1 MVSGVCSRSRPLLQ
15 WAQFSTPYEAA
26 MIGTNVDQFRILQAM
41 GSSPIADSY
50 LAVHS
55 QTGAKF
61 VLKALKPSAMAQE
74 SFKKALLTETVQLI
88 KLSHPNVVTPS
99 NLLEVGG
106 RLFLVF
112 EHVEGQTI
120 AEMLRTQKERLAVDG
135 VLRIFKDLL
144 RGFGYAHTEG
154 LVHNLLHPGSI
165 LVTPDGEARILG
177 FGWTY
182 QREKERQTSEQ
193 ERLYYAHYFAPERF
207 NNPDTR
213 DVRTNLYSLGTLLYQ
228 ILLGRP
234 PFTANSLFELEMAHV
249 QNPVENP
256 RTYRPDL
263 PKGLSTTINKALAK
277 RPEDRFQTALEFY
290 KEIEKVESMRRSELF
305 QEDFVKGFGE
315 IDALEGTGVF
325 KEPGDS
331 SASFKIEDAF
341 SESSMDFNFDLPSE
355 AEPADRDNQET
366 VRDLNFS
373 MDAVASHIPA
383 TPAKPAPA
391 KAEGPSAATDFS
403 FEADFGSMEWGASEP
418 PAEPMQKAA
427 TPAPAPSAGLDEMG
441 NFDFGDFSSD
451 VKGVDLDASMSGY
464 HAPSVTDPS
473 FHKPDEFSFDVE
485 NDPAALH
492 KPAAAPGKTS
502 SLQTEDGAFSF
513 DLDVAPEPSRA
524 NDQEDFSQEEQE
536 AAPMVRRNRDGL
548 KSSLEA
554 AERKQA
560 AASPPIR
567 VRRVMEPKILIFTG
581 ALGLVA
587 VALLGL
593 WLYSGMQKKGQRKA
607 LQSIQVL
614 RVERKY
620 EEALAALETRIAG
633 ASGKFK
639 RDLGDLRNQVE
650 KEKLELEVQVAAL
663 LDRARQQEMSGQV
676 FHDGQNDSVA
686 SYRKVLELMPENAQA
701 QAAMQDIL
709 KNQLAEVETHLAAGK
724 SLEALRQLKS
734 LTAAFPDDA
743 ALSERAGALREKLVA
758 ENASTLKMEINQLFQ
773 KDQLEKIP
781 PLFLELKEIEPQSD
795 FVTEMNRMLVS
806 AYLRKGEEAR
816 ARTDFENAY
825 SYFQTALEIDPSQ
838 NQLKKDLEELK
849 SETQRVRIERNQT
862 LLEEAQSARDW
873 PGMFKHATELNRL
886 DPGNMSAHNALIQTN
901 DHVQAT
907 FMDAERKRELGQ
919 YRQAADLYKEIFT
932 INSDPQAEELMRK
945 YAQWAPPPGMA
956 FVPGG
961 AFTMGSYFEPDARPG
976 REVTLPAFFIGATE
990 VTNAQFQKFIEARP
1004 EWAPGK
1010 IKAEYHDGNY
1020 LKGWSGARHPADE
1033 GDFPVRNVCW
1043 FAAVAYA
1050 EFAGKR
1056 LPTEAEWE
1064 KAAGGGNMGKK
1075 YWWGDTADAKMA
1087 VYEFYPAKQPAR
1099 AGSFPAN
1106 AYAIHEIL
1114 GNVAEWVLDAYDPAF
1129 YPKAPSA
1136 SPVNEGPGLK
1146 VVRGGHFKSRS
1157 RDLAVYRRDKRDPRT
1172 CDPTIGFRV
1181 AQSTRGD

>member
-1 MVSGVCSRSRPLLQ
+1 
-15 WAQFSTPYEAA
+15 

-50 LAVHS
+50 LAVHG

-61 VLKALKPSAMAQE
+61 VLKALKPNAMAQE
-74 SFKKALLTETVQLI
+74 SFKKAMLTETVQLI

-106 RLFLVF
+106 RLFLVY

-120 AEMLRTQKERLAVDG
+120 AEMLRRQKERLAVDG

-177 FGWTY
+177 FGWSY
-182 QREKERQTSEQ
+182 QREKERQSSEQ

-213 DVRTNLYSLGTLLYQ
+213 DVRANLYSLGTLLYQ
-228 ILLGRP
+228 ILIGRP

-249 QNPVENP
+249 QTAVENP

-277 RPEDRFQTALEFY
+277 RPEERFQTALEFY

-341 SESSMDFNFDLPSE
+341 GESSMDFNFDLPSE

-373 MDAVASHIPA
+373 MDAVASHFPA
-383 TPAKPAPA
+383 APAKPTPA
-391 KAEGPSAATDFS
+391 EPEAAQRAEDFS
-403 FEADFGSMEWGASEP
+403 FDADFGSMEWGA
-418 PAEPMQKAA
+418 AEPAAAPQEAKAA
-427 TPAPAPSAGLDEMG
+427 AGLAPSAGLDEMG
-441 NFDFGDFSSD
+441 NFDFGDFSSE

-464 HAPSVTDPS
+464 HAPAVTDPG
-473 FHKPDEFSFDVE
+473 FHKPDEFSFDIE
-485 NDPAALH
+485 SEPARTH
-492 KPAAAPGKTS
+492 EEVAAPARAS

-513 DLDVAPEPSRA
+513 DLDAVPTPRVAPA
-524 NDQEDFSQEEQE
+524 QEELE
-536 AAPMVRRNRDGL
+536 PAPMVRRNRDGL

-554 AERKQA
+554 AERKPA
-560 AASPPIR
+560 ATTPPTR
-567 VRRVMEPKILIFTG
+567 ARKGMEPKILLLTG
-581 ALGLVA
+581 ALGVA
-587 VALLGL
+587 AAALIGL
-593 WLYSGMQKKGQRKA
+593 WLYSGMQKKSQKRT

-614 RVERKY
+614 RAERRY
-620 EEALAALETRIAG
+620 QEALSELESRIAG

-639 RDLGDLRNQVE
+639 GDLGELRNQVE
-650 KEKLELEVQVAAL
+650 KEKLELEVQVATL
-663 LDRARQQEMSGQV
+663 LERAREQEMSGLA
-676 FHDGQNDSVA
+676 FSDGQNDSVA
-686 SYRKVLELMPENAQA
+686 SYRKVLELVPENAQA
-701 QAAMQDIL
+701 KAALQDIL
-709 KNQLAEVETHLAAGK
+709 KNKLAEVETRLAEGK
-724 SLEALRQLKS
+724 SLEALRQLNR
-734 LTAAFPDDA
+734 LTAAFPKDA
-743 ALSERAGALREKLVA
+743 ALKERATALREKLVA
-758 ENASTLKMEINQLFQ
+758 EKASTLKMEINQFFQ
-773 KDQLEKIP
+773 RDQLDKIP

-806 AYLRKGEEAR
+806 AYLRLGEEAR
-816 ARTDFENAY
+816 TRTDFEKAY
-825 SYFQTALEIDPSQ
+825 SYFQTALEIDPTQS
-838 NQLKKDLEELK
+838 QLKKDLEELK
-849 SETQRVRIERNQT
+849 AETQRVRIERHQS
-862 LLEEAQSARDW
+862 LLEEAQSNKNW
-873 PGMFKHATELNRL
+873 PALFKHAYELNLL
-886 DPGNMSAHNALIQTN
+886 DPGNMNAHNALIQTN

-907 FMDAERKRELGQ
+907 FLDADRKRELGQ
-919 YRQAADLYKEIFT
+919 YRQAADLYKEIFA
-932 INSDPQAEELMRK
+932 INGDPRAEELMRK

-961 AFTMGSYFEPDARPG
+961 SFTMGSFFEPDARPS

-1004 EWAPGK
+1004 EWAPGR
-1010 IKAEYHDGNY
+1010 IKPEYHDGNY
-1020 LKGWSGARHPADE
+1020 LKDWTGAKHPADQ
-1033 GDFPVRNVCW
+1033 GDFPVRHVCW

-1050 EFAGKR
+1050 EFVGKR

-1087 VYEFYPAKQPAR
+1087 VYEFYPAKQPAK

-1114 GNVAEWVLDAYDPAF
+1114 GNVAEWVQDAYNPTF
-1129 YPKAPSA
+1129 YQNAPGT
-1136 SPVNEGPGLK
+1136 SPLNEGPGLK
-1146 VVRGGHFKSRS
+1146 AVRGGHFKSRS

-1172 CDPTIGFRV
+1172 CDPSIGFRV